1 MRNVINIINKLSLN
15 RKLNYRELIQKVS
28 GDLVI
33 LGMKNTGKTTLLM
46 NLARELRC
54 SPNNHIIV
62 FETFPKWVFE
72 FDTIPYYFVTNND
85 IAKIKGTKDYTVKNK
100 EEICNIL
107 KTNKDIIF
115 SIECLDMEKISTF
128 MSYVIYVIYRK
139 QYLRAKNKQLENMGE
154 NYWFLT
160 EEAHNLLDSSVLQ
173 KKVFNKLRKMQN
185 EFRNLRMHLIC
196 VTLRLQDLNPKIRA
210 KMDMLLGRISF
221 DDYQLKLRA
230 MLRDSKYK
238 NEVLHL
244 PTGMFIYPE
253 TNLVLLTEPF
263 KQNGRP
269 YEL

>member
-1 MRNVINIINKLSLN
+1 MNLINKLSCN
-15 RKLNYRELIQKVS
+15 RKLNYKALIDSVT

-46 NLARELRC
+46 NLGRELRTN
-54 SPNNHIIV
+54 PTNHVII
-62 FETFPKWVFE
+62 FETFPKWIFE
-72 FDTIPYYFVTNND
+72 FDTVPYFFITDKD
-85 IAKIKGTKDYTVKNK
+85 IVKIKGSKDYMVKDK
-100 EEICNIL
+100 DRIASIL
-107 KTNKDIIF
+107 NTNKDIIF

-128 MSYVIYVIYRK
+128 MSFVIYVIYRK
-139 QYLRAKNKQLENMGE
+139 QYRRAKNNQLNTIKE

-160 EEAHNLLDSSVLQ
+160 EEAHNLLDSSVIA

-210 KMDMLLGRISF
+210 KMDMLLGRISL
-221 DDYQLKLRA
+221 DDYQLKIRT
-230 MLRDSKYK
+230 MLRDSKYRR
-238 NEVLHL
+238 EIVHL

>member
-1 MRNVINIINKLSLN
+1 MNFINKLSLN
-15 RKLNYRELIQKVS
+15 RKLNYKELIQSVT

-46 NLARELRC
+46 NLGRELRTN
-54 SPNNHIIV
+54 PTNHVII
-62 FETFPKWVFE
+62 FETFPKWIFE
-72 FDTIPYYFVTNND
+72 FDTIPYCSITDDD
-85 IAKIKGTKDYTVKNK
+85 IAKLKGSKDYTIKNK
-100 EEICNIL
+100 EKIADML

-128 MSYVIYVIYRK
+128 MSFVIYAVYRK
-139 QYLRAKNKQLENMGE
+139 QYRRAKDGHLKDIEE

-160 EEAHNLLDSSVLQ
+160 EEAHNLLDSSVIA

-185 EFRNLRMHLIC
+185 EFRNLRMHLVC

-253 TNLVLLTEPF
+253 TNLVLITEPF
-263 KQNGRP
+263 KQNGKP